1 MTVSSETNQ
10 VTYQANGSTTQWS
23 FPFAYVDASTIFVTL
38 TDSEG
43 TSTVISPAF
52 YNVILNPPIGPNPTG
67 AGGIVVYPNSGP
79 PLPLGN
85 AVTISRELEAIQP
98 VSLTNQ
104 SIIYPPVIE
113 KEFDYLT
120 MLRQQGVAEASRAFR
135 VGLQDPIPRIVP
147 SVAQRRQQGA
157 FFDANGDLV
166 PGQAPGG
173 AVFISAAMQ
182 PVVGAGTL
190 AAARTLMGLG
200 NIATKNIGFGL
211 QDDLAGNV
219 RVNVGIRKIST
230 SQSPL
235 PSLHN
240 SVDVTTGNLT
250 YTLGPANTYF
260 NGFGFYLDSIS
271 GRVTIQPIATDSI
284 QGLAAGVSW
293 TIPAGTYVYLQ
304 TDGVDTWY
312 LRYYKTLLPTG
323 TTLSGGA
330 GNYVPPLGCFRV
342 RVQMCG
348 GGGGGGNG
356 SGAAGNG
363 GVGGT
368 TSFGGW
374 QALGGNGGAGSQG
387 ASAGFAG
394 IGGGPGGA
402 NGVGSLILRTAGG
415 DGTCG
420 TPWITPAAPDMLLSG
435 LGGASYF
442 GGGGTNTFNS
452 NTAFGSRVPGAG
464 GGGGP
469 NSGAQ
474 NGTGGGGGAGEYVS
488 FWRNI
493 MGVASLPYSV
503 GAAGSASAA
512 GPGTVGVILVEEFYG
527 GP

>member
-85 AVTISRELEAIQP
+85 TITISRELEAIQP

-113 KEFDYLT
+113 REFDYLT

-147 SVAQRRQQGA
+147 SVEQRRQQGA

-166 PGQAPGG
+166 PGMTPGG

-200 NIATKNIGFGL
+200 NISTKNIGLGL

-219 RVNVGIRKIST
+219 RVNVGLRKISA

-235 PSLHN
+235 PNLHN
-240 SVDVTTGNLT
+240 TVDVTTGNLT
-250 YTLGPANTYF
+250 YTLAAANTYF
-260 NGFGFYLDSIS
+260 NGYGFYLNSIS
-271 GRVTIQPIATDSI
+271 GRVTVQPITTDAI

-304 TDGVDTWY
+304 TDGVATWY
-312 LRYYKTLLPTG
+312 LRYYKAPAPTS
-323 TTLSGGA
+323 TTFTGSSGF
-330 GNYVPPLGCFRV
+330 YVPPLGVFRV
-342 RVQMCG
+342 RGQMCG
-348 GGGGGGNG
+348 GGAGGGAGD
-356 SGAAGNG
+356 GAAHNG
-363 GVGGT
+363 GDGSP

-374 QALGGNGGAGSQG
+374 VANGG
-387 ASAGFAG
+387 SAGQGSSGAG
-394 IGGGPGGA
+394 AGFSGAGGFGGA
-402 NGVGSLILRTAGG
+402 NGTGSLILRSAGG
-415 DGTCG
+415 DGTTG
-420 TPWITPAAPDMLLSG
+420 TPWITPVSPDMLVSG
-435 LGGASYF
+435 IGGASYF
-442 GGGGTNTFNS
+442 GGGSSNTFDSNS
-452 NTAFGSRVPGAG
+452 AIGSRVPGAG

-469 NSGAQ
+469 NGGAQ

-488 FWRNI
+488 FWRNM
-493 MGVASLPYSV
+493 MGVTSIPYVV
-503 GAAGSASAA
+503 GAAGGASGA
-512 GPGTVGVILVEEFYG
+512 GSGTGGVIIVEEFYG